1 MSGGPFQGALSDLFL
16 AAAFLAGCGS
26 STENTSARSPESTP
40 AIELVRML
48 RDFTVPCPSARTA
61 APASAPAPPP
71 PPPPPAP
78 SVTASVPRDS
88 VFVEMLILEAP
99 SRLVSESAVSLA
111 NLEQLASQ
119 PEVRMLSTPHAV
131 IDFVDASGLRADE
144 SAPVQP
150 KVSLNGWSLGARRA
164 EGGVTVLDLEL
175 DLPAQRAAN
184 AASPL
189 RLSVSSRADQS
200 GLARIEWD
208 HAARRSFLIVF
219 RQHAV
224 HGENDLR
231 EIFECKMW
239 RARHASAS

>member
-1 MSGGPFQGALSDLFL
+1 
-16 AAAFLAGCGS
+16 
-26 STENTSARSPESTP
+26 
-40 AIELVRML
+40 
-48 RDFTVPCPSARTA
+48 
-61 APASAPAPPP
+61 
-71 PPPPPAP
+71 
-78 SVTASVPRDS
+78 VTASALRDS

-99 SRLVSESAVSLA
+99 SRLVSASAVSLA

-119 PEVRMLSTPHAV
+119 PEVRLLSTPHAV
-131 IDFVDASGLRADE
+131 IDFVDAAGSGADE
-144 SAPVQP
+144 SAPVVP

-175 DLPAQRAAN
+175 DLAAQRAAN
-184 AASPL
+184 AVPPV

-208 HAARRSFLIVF
+208 HAAQRSLIIVF

-239 RARHASAS
+239 RARNPSAI